1 MQNLTNLN
9 LRSNQIGDTG
19 AMHIS
24 KLLGLRTLNLSN
36 NKIRTQGARH
46 LSHMQDLGVEIH
58 GTTRTSCHCRCTIF
72 SR

>member
-1 MQNLTNLN
+1 
-9 LRSNQIGDTG
+9 
-19 AMHIS
+19 
-24 KLLGLRTLNLSN
+24 LNLSN

-46 LSHMQDLGVEIH
+46 LSHMQDLGVEVH